1 MNTDKKSIST
11 FRNCI
16 SIFKIKTKLDTTD
29 QIKFKKTIQSSVFI
43 RVHPWLILFL
53 VQCSLLTYRTS
64 EVKQNEFQYANISK
78 AHFTP
83 NNEKPFPLTVR
94 RGNNIYNSVTP
105 DGKYLF
111 FASDSSGNFDLYLRD
126 LQSSAVLPVTSHP
139 APQYKPAISPDGKR
153 LAFVSERYDSE
164 GDIMVIQ
171 VNPDEMVKSLLSGT
185 YTIENYK
192 QDVITNPNFENAS
205 KIERVMDSDPDW
217 SPDGRYI
224 AFTTKRFGGK
234 FPNIGII
241 DTKNKNTI
249 TQITQGGGATPR
261 FSPDGRKIYF
271 LSFKDDPLGE
281 IYSIDIASK
290 VEKRLTFDKF
300 MDFSPS
306 VSFDNKYLYYTSIRR
321 DTNCNKRLDELDN
334 SFIIRLDLQTSESV
348 ALTAGNLSL
357 FDTKYSSL
365 NGGSILF
372 SASLENALNIYYIPK
387 EGEIPKQ
394 ENITKQYDLARLY
407 KSRSMD
413 YFKLAFKS
421 MYLHFGDDPLY
432 PLYRSRADKQL
443 AADYLDDGEDKEG
456 EALLAEMTK
465 TKGDR
470 LNGLSY
476 ALAIQQ
482 QAMIKNKDPVPEL
495 TTYYESMKNE
505 KDIHP
510 QMLPS
515 LLMVIADYYTEIKD
529 TSLAEKTFQ
538 EIRINYPS
546 FYRIMEVKRKEGK
559 YEYQMDASKI
569 PESFIEII
577 NSPNSSREDKKFV
590 MNDIIKRLG
599 GQDDLD
605 RKTRLIDS
613 YLKEQ
618 KLETICPELAGLL
631 KYTRALILNEQDKFE
646 ESNKIIDSYL
656 PSIKIGS
663 FVYLKSKLLQAD
675 NYKDSGDEEKSNQEL
690 LAFVENYD
698 YFSGIEITEEDLEN
712 SFFYFE
718 TSAREYERKGKLRKS
733 VQNFIYNNLLLSLA
747 KERKLP
753 IGKTYRDYSVF
764 YQKMM
769 IDNSFKHSQ
778 KLKDKS
784 SNNILNKFNLLGKRQ
799 LDVSGR
805 LTESLAY
812 FFRWK
817 YFRIFGD
824 FRDLQYLSP
833 LEEEAFQP
841 AEDYFKKRIKIARE
855 NLDYATIYGYAYYM
869 VSRAVQSESFH
880 INEETLTRSRK
891 ALVLQELKQAEYDLQ
906 WIIYANPNYT
916 DAYLLLGWLYQYI
929 DVRKKGI
936 TFPEGEPDSEVYE
949 ALYARYFPYKYL
961 EENIEL
967 YSQILQFI
975 GPNHDNKKA
984 LSDIHLNMANN
995 YFLLSNYPKAYR
1007 EYEEVEKLS
1016 KYILEKN
1023 RFENYRQRAVYYF
1036 NLARINV
1043 YNGKTRESIPY
1054 LKNALEL
1061 YYKNEYFPL
1070 LARIGTK
1077 NIPELNTY
1085 LEDVKKKIA
1094 LLNALLGLVQMEL
1107 EMYRDAITSFSTAV
1121 SMNGKSD
1128 YINDISL
1135 YNSLAFCYQELGDY
1149 KKSEASLKLADKE
1162 YNRKKRKLSE
1172 IFSFSFGEK
1181 FWSMALPDSARVIGE
1196 GRFPGEIPLDFENL
1210 ITKGVRITNS
1220 ADKNEFNEVS
1230 NLIDERSQFIKD
1242 KKLDRTLIGERILN
1256 NRLNELGFNE
1266 FSRGNYYEASKIY
1279 TEEYEELKKKGN
1291 LKAAFQSYIKSD
1303 ISLYSHI
1310 EQNAEKKDTLLK
1322 ELQINIKFLNKFKN
1336 EEMLSCLKTYK
1347 FEDNTADNRK
1357 EEICKDK
1364 FYADYYNY
1372 DPFLGN
1378 NYFYAA
1384 EIYLTQKEYEK
1395 AFSYFGVALSLFKN
1409 PSDVKDEEI
1418 GLEKDFFSNKER
1430 TRLKILTA
1438 IVYLRLGETEKFEK
1452 TLRESYYLA
1461 NEFQLERELMTY
1473 YILEAEYNYRTG
1485 KFKKSLEF
1493 SERAENALKSSPG
1506 LWYEVDEITI
1516 NYIYSLKSANLV
1528 KVKNYNEL
1536 PVNREKLYSAIF
1548 FRQLIINE
1556 LRFQDK
1562 EIFQSVNNLQLYV
1575 WEDKEFIY
1583 RIEAANLSG
1592 KDSKDLVLGKTKNFE
1607 KIIQELNTLTKLL
1620 PKGMDALSWYNGI
1633 KKFTPKLKNEE
1644 LLIDYYTTGN
1654 EGTQI
1659 ILNGNNTEYN
1669 DFKLTEKKDTNTLS
1683 KELEGILSRYPH
1695 VKKLVIIPSPLMYDV
1710 NFKKLSF
1717 QDKTLNDTYE
1727 IRHLFR
1733 MSQLE
1738 READTEFSRLKRITS
1753 VNPITKSNKE
1763 TGIDLNPINLVLPKV
1778 EPKKDPKEL
1787 NLRIILSNE
1796 LKNYLTDTDILEG
1809 PTDFTNRKQYI
1820 GEKKPGLISMKEV
1833 VEDQWTIP
1841 FLILTNYSKSM
1852 DNYIKTGFLY
1862 DILQFAGVQSMIL
1875 LEPTAEN
1882 AKIRDNLISNIKN
1895 ANRLIK
1901 EEKLHLIGEY
1911 INEYPDN
1918 QKIFES
1924 EFKKYTALAVKEER
1938 KRNYLQSM
1946 KFLLQANSVLPDK
1959 NVEFL
1964 IQSELNLAKLK
1975 TKTFPSVS
1983 NYLNHYENLLT
1994 RFAINSKEEEAITYE
2009 LLLSCY
2015 EAPIDV
2021 DCEKYQTR
2029 YNSLPNAT
2037 EDKKFVVNYY
2047 KNLRAGN
2054 LSIVDPEY
2062 KKFISINSEEDPY
2075 LKNMR
2080 LATLFSRG
2088 FIWDKARLHAETAK
2102 KLAES
2107 KQEIKYAENAIS
2119 DIEYE
2124 IFFIQGID
2132 PATVREDK
2140 IYFFATNRIW
2150 DAYRK
2155 KAKEISQQQIDSTR
2169 KTYQSR
2175 LLDAYDS
2182 IENKADFE
2190 PTSLGPLYL
2199 KDGRPALYLLKESD
2213 RDFLFHLLLKS
2224 IVTQTGEELNNQFDL
2239 LIETEFRLK
2248 NRNRALWMQIQW
2260 AGALY
2265 HRGDY
2270 ESAKK
2275 YFNDF
2280 DKNFK
2285 EYYPEKS
2292 LVKTFYTVK
2301 YKLSRVFPEIEFAAN
2316 EREFVKEE
2324 FKEWFGYYELCET
2337 QKPTEYLATL
2347 NQLINSKKKEKLD
2360 LFNARELDDFI
2371 SFLQLESLEK
2381 KDYAVFADL
2390 GFARDKYKSINDKV
2404 FARQILFSDLPEFKS
2419 ISRQLVAKLP
2429 KEQIFSAIVDLG
2441 IKSYI
2446 VKMKDGQITNEL
2458 GFADNRDIKYA
2469 ILDYY
2474 YTIKDGGV
2482 SIVKQE
2488 SIEARYKE
2496 ILKFAKNKIDYIYLP
2511 SYHFKAVIEPE
2522 EQDYFYYVLS
2532 PELLLDRPV
2541 YDTSQDFVP
2550 GFKVEAKNT
2559 SNYAPKWWKMIQD
2572 LEKYELRNVSGVGK
2586 GNRIIISQE
2595 DLRLDKGRKLEYAN
2609 IGLNEIKRMERRK
2622 GVWVMTGNLLSE
2634 SSVQNDDFVNSLKYI
2649 DQLHQGPGVVFAGL
2663 HNATATAYFM
2673 KNFFKNLNYRYP
2685 FVERYYDAFSETQE
2699 EFPYDKYW
2707 NGFRPYTNVF
2717 LK

>member
-1 MNTDKKSIST
+1 
-11 FRNCI
+11 
-16 SIFKIKTKLDTTD
+16 
-29 QIKFKKTIQSSVFI
+29 
-43 RVHPWLILFL
+43 
-53 VQCSLLTYRTS
+53 
-64 EVKQNEFQYANISK
+64 
-78 AHFTP
+78 
-83 NNEKPFPLTVR
+83 
-94 RGNNIYNSVTP
+94 
-105 DGKYLF
+105 
-111 FASDSSGNFDLYLRD
+111 
-126 LQSSAVLPVTSHP
+126 
-139 APQYKPAISPDGKR
+139 
-153 LAFVSERYDSE
+153 
-164 GDIMVIQ
+164 
-171 VNPDEMVKSLLSGT
+171 
-185 YTIENYK
+185 
-192 QDVITNPNFENAS
+192 
-205 KIERVMDSDPDW
+205 
-217 SPDGRYI
+217 
-224 AFTTKRFGGK
+224 
-234 FPNIGII
+234 
-241 DTKNKNTI
+241 
-249 TQITQGGGATPR
+249 
-261 FSPDGRKIYF
+261 
-271 LSFKDDPLGE
+271 
-281 IYSIDIASK
+281 
-290 VEKRLTFDKF
+290 

-306 VSFDNKYLYYTSIRR
+306 ISFDNKYLYYTSIRQ

-334 SFIIRLDLQTSESV
+334 SYIIRLDLETKESI

-372 SASLENALNIYYIPK
+372 SASLDNALNIYFIPK
-387 EGEIPKQ
+387 DGEIPRQ

-413 YFKLAFKS
+413 YFKLAFNS
-421 MYLHFGDDPLY
+421 LYLYFGNNPLY
-432 PLYRSRADKQL
+432 PLYRSRADKQI
-443 AADYLDDGEDKEG
+443 AIDYLEDGEDKLG
-456 EALLAEMTK
+456 EEMLVEMTK
-465 TKGDR
+465 TKGHE
-470 LNGLSY
+470 LHGLSY
-476 ALAIQQ
+476 ALAIEQ
-482 QAMIKNKDPVPEL
+482 QAILKNTNPIPEL
-495 TTYYESMKNE
+495 TNYYEQMKKE
-505 KDIHP
+505 KGVLP

-515 LLMVIADYYTEIKD
+515 ILMVIADYYTEIRDVK
-529 TSLAEKTFQ
+529 LAEKTFQ
-538 EIRINYPS
+538 TIRVEYPN

-559 YEYQMDASKI
+559 YEYKLDASKI
-569 PESFIEII
+569 PDGFIEII
-577 NSPNSSREDKKFV
+577 NSTESNRDDKKFV
-590 MNDIIKRLG
+590 MDDILKRLG
-599 GQDDLD
+599 GQDDLN
-605 RKTRLIDS
+605 KKERLIES
-613 YLKEQ
+613 YLKDQ
-618 KLETICPELAGLL
+618 KLEQVCPELAGLI
-631 KYTRALILNEQDKFE
+631 KYTRALILNERDKFE
-646 ESNKIIDSYL
+646 ESNKLIDSYL
-656 PSIKIGS
+656 PSIKVGS
-663 FVYLKSKLLQAD
+663 YVYLKSKLLQAD

-690 LAFVENYD
+690 IAFVKNYD

-718 TSAREYERKGKLRKS
+718 TTAREYERKGILKKS

-747 KERKLP
+747 MERKLP

-769 IDNSFKHSQ
+769 IDNSFKFS
-778 KLKDKS
+778 KSILDKN

-799 LDVSGR
+799 LDVTGK
-805 LTESLAY
+805 LTESLSY

-833 LEEEAFQP
+833 LEEEAFQQ
-841 AEDYFKKRIKIARE
+841 AEEYFQNRTKIARE

-869 VSRAVQSESFH
+869 VSRAVQMESFH
-880 INEETLTRSRK
+880 LNEDTLTKARK
-891 ALVLQELKQAEYDLQ
+891 ALILQHLKQAEYDLQ

-929 DVRKKGI
+929 DVRKKNI
-936 TFPEGEPDSEVYE
+936 TFPEGELDSEVYE
-949 ALYARYFPYKYL
+949 SLYARYFPYKYL
-961 EENIEL
+961 EENIEI

-975 GPNHDNKKA
+975 GPKYENKKA
-984 LSDIHLNMANN
+984 LSDIHLNLANN
-995 YFLLSNYPKAYR
+995 YFLLSNYPKAYT
-1007 EYEEVEKLS
+1007 EYQEVEKLS
-1016 KYILEKN
+1016 KFILEKN
-1023 RFENYRQRAVYYF
+1023 RFENYRQKALYYF
-1036 NLARINV
+1036 NLARINI
-1043 YNGKTRESIPY
+1043 YNGKTNESIPY
-1054 LKNALEL
+1054 LKNVLEL

-1077 NIPELNTY
+1077 NIPELNNY

-1094 LLNALLGLVQMEL
+1094 LLNALLGLVQMDL
-1107 EMYRDAITSFSTAV
+1107 GMYRDAITSFSTAV

-1162 YNRKKRKLSE
+1162 YKRKKRKLSE
-1172 IFSFSFGEK
+1172 IFSFSFGDK

-1210 ITKGVRITNS
+1210 ITRGVRIANYTE
-1220 ADKNEFNEVS
+1220 KNEFDEVA
-1230 NLIDERSQFIKD
+1230 NQIEDRSKFIKD
-1242 KKLDRTLIGERILN
+1242 QKLDKTLIGDKILN
-1256 NRLNELGFNE
+1256 NRLNELGFNA
-1266 FSRGNYYEASKIY
+1266 FSRGNYYEATKIY
-1279 TEEYEELKKKGN
+1279 TEEYEELKKKGK
-1291 LKAAFQSYIKSD
+1291 LTEAFQSYIKSD

-1310 EQNAEKKDTLLK
+1310 EQNAEKKDVLLK
-1322 ELQINIKFLNKFKN
+1322 ELQTNIKFLNKFKN
-1336 EEMLSCLKTYK
+1336 EEILSCLKNYK
-1347 FEDNTADNRK
+1347 FEEKTPDEKK

-1372 DPFLGN
+1372 DPYLGN
-1378 NYFYAA
+1378 NYFYAG
-1384 EIYLTQKEYEK
+1384 EIYLTEKEYGK
-1395 AFSYFGVALSLFKN
+1395 AFNYFGIALSLFKN
-1409 PSDVKDEEI
+1409 PSDIKDEEM

-1438 IVYLRLGETEKFEK
+1438 IVYLRLGENDKFEK

-1461 NEFQLERELMTY
+1461 NEFQLERELVTY
-1473 YILEAEYNYRTG
+1473 YILEAEYNYRMG
-1485 KFKKSLEF
+1485 RFKKSLEF
-1493 SERAENALKSSPG
+1493 SEKAESSLKSSPG
-1506 LWYEVDEITI
+1506 LWFEIDEITI
-1516 NYIYSLKSANLV
+1516 NYIYSLKSANFV
-1528 KVKNYNEL
+1528 KLKNYNDL

-1548 FRQLIINE
+1548 FRQLMINE

-1562 EIFQSVNNLQLYV
+1562 EIFQTVNNLQLYV

-1583 RIEAANLSG
+1583 KIEAANLSHQNP
-1592 KDSKDLVLGKTKNFE
+1592 KELVNAKTKNYE
-1607 KIIQELNTLTKLL
+1607 NIIQELNTLTKLL
-1620 PKGMDALSWYNGI
+1620 PKGMDALSWYSGT
-1633 KKFTPKLKNEE
+1633 KKFTPKLRKDE

-1654 EGTQI
+1654 EGTQVI
-1659 ILNGNNTEYN
+1659 FNGSKNIYN
-1669 DFKLTEKKDTNTLS
+1669 DFTLKGKKDTDTLS
-1683 KELEGILSRYPH
+1683 KELEGILEANPH
-1695 VKKLVIIPSPLMYDV
+1695 ITKLVIIPSPLMYDI
-1710 NFKKLSF
+1710 NFRKLPYHGKPLNESF
-1717 QDKTLNDTYE
+1717 E

-1753 VNPITKSNKE
+1753 VNPFTKPTKE
-1763 TGIDLNPINLVLPKV
+1763 EKIDLNPINLVLPKV

-1787 NLRIILSNE
+1787 NLRIILSTE
-1796 LKNYLTDTDILEG
+1796 LKSYLTDTDILEG
-1809 PTDFTNRKQYI
+1809 PTDFTNRKHYI
-1820 GEKKPGLISMKEV
+1820 GEKKPGTISMKEV

-1841 FLILTNYSKSM
+1841 FVILTNYSKSM
-1852 DNYIKTGFLY
+1852 DNYIKSGFLY
-1862 DILQFAGVQSMIL
+1862 DILQFAGVQSIIL
-1875 LEPTAEN
+1875 LEPTPEN

-1895 ANRLIK
+1895 ANKIIK

-1946 KFLLQANSVLPDK
+1946 KFLLQANSVLPDN
-1959 NVEFL
+1959 NVEYL

-1983 NYLNHYENLLT
+1983 NYLVHYENLLN
-1994 RFAINSKEEEAITYE
+1994 RFAINSKEEEAILYE

-2021 DCEKYQTR
+2021 NCEKYQPR
-2029 YNSLPNAT
+2029 YNSLPNAS
-2037 EDKKFVVNYY
+2037 EDKKFVTYYY
-2047 KNLRAGN
+2047 KNLRDGN

-2062 KKFISINSEEDPY
+2062 KKFISINSEEDPF

-2080 LATLFSRG
+2080 LATLFARG

-2102 KLAES
+2102 KIAES
-2107 KQEIKYAENAIS
+2107 KQEIRYAENAIS

-2124 IFFIQGID
+2124 IFFIKGID
-2132 PATVREDK
+2132 PDTIREDK
-2140 IYFFATNRIW
+2140 IYFYATNRIW

-2155 KAKEISQQQIDSTR
+2155 KAKELSGQQSDSTR

-2275 YFNDF
+2275 YYNDF

-2324 FKEWFGYYELCET
+2324 FKEWFGYYELCEK
-2337 QKPTEYLATL
+2337 QNSTEYLQTL
-2347 NQLINSKKKEKLD
+2347 NQLIASKKKEKLD
-2360 LFNARELDDFI
+2360 LFNSRELDDFV
-2371 SFLQLESLEK
+2371 SFLQLEALEK

-2404 FARQILFSDLPEFKS
+2404 FARHILFSDLPEFKS
-2419 ISRQLVAKLP
+2419 ITRQLVTKLP
-2429 KEQIFSAIVDLG
+2429 KDQIFSAVIDLG
-2441 IKSYI
+2441 IKSYV
-2446 VKMKDGQITNEL
+2446 VKLKDGKITNEL
-2458 GFADNRDIKYA
+2458 GFTDNRDIKYA

-2511 SYHFKAVIEPE
+2511 SYHFKAVIEPQ

-2532 PELLLDRPV
+2532 PDLLIERPV
-2541 YDTSQDFVP
+2541 YDTTQDFLP

-2559 SNYAPKWWKMIQD
+2559 SSYSPKWWKMIQD

-2586 GNRIIISQE
+2586 GNKIIISQE
-2595 DLRLDKGRKLEYAN
+2595 DLRLEKGRKLEYASL
-2609 IGLNEIKRMERRK
+2609 GLNEIKRLEKRK
-2622 GVWVMTGNLLSE
+2622 GVWIMTGNLLSE
-2634 SSVQNDDFVNSLKYI
+2634 ASIQNDDFAHSLRYT

-2663 HNATATAYFM
+2663 HNTTATAYFM

-2685 FVERYYDAFSETQE
+2685 YVERYYDAFTETQE

-2717 LK
+2717 MK

>member
-1 MNTDKKSIST
+1 MPLWQN
-11 FRNCI
+11 
-16 SIFKIKTKLDTTD
+16 
-29 QIKFKKTIQSSVFI
+29 
-43 RVHPWLILFL
+43 
-53 VQCSLLTYRTS
+53 CSLLTYRTS

-78 AHFTP
+78 AHFTH

-94 RGNNIYNSVTP
+94 RGNNTYNSVTK

-111 FASDSSGNFDLYLRD
+111 FASDSAGNFDIYLRD

-164 GDIMVIQ
+164 GDIVLIELD
-171 VNPDEMVKSLLSGT
+171 PTKMVKSLLAGN
-185 YTIENYK
+185 YEIENFK
-192 QDVITNPNFENAS
+192 QEVITNPNHDNVA
-205 KIERVMDSDPDW
+205 KIERIMDSDPDW
-217 SPDGRYI
+217 SPDGKYI
-224 AFTTKRFGGK
+224 AFATRRFGGK
-234 FPNIGII
+234 NPNIGII
-241 DTKNKNTI
+241 DTKNKNAI
-249 TQITQGGGATPR
+249 TQITQSGGATPR
-261 FSPDGRKIYF
+261 FSPDGNKIYF
-271 LSFKDDPLGE
+271 ISFKDDPLGE
-281 IYSIDIASK
+281 IYSIDINTK
-290 VEKRLTFDKF
+290 QEKRITNDKF

-334 SFIIRLDLQTSESV
+334 SFIIRLDLETSESIPM
-348 ALTAGNLSL
+348 TAGNLSL

-372 SASLENALNIYYIPK
+372 SASLENALNIYFIPK
-387 EGEIPKQ
+387 DGEIPKQ

-407 KSRSMD
+407 KSRSMN
-413 YFKLAFKS
+413 YFKLAFNS
-421 MYLHFGDDPLY
+421 MYLFFGDDPLY

-443 AADYLDDGEDKEG
+443 AVDYLEDGEDKEG
-456 EALLAEMTK
+456 ENLLVEMTK
-465 TKGDR
+465 TKGDKI
-470 LNGLSY
+470 NGLSY

-482 QAMIKNKDPVPEL
+482 QAMLKNKNPVNEL
-495 TTYYESMKNE
+495 TAYYESMKKE

-515 LLMVIADYYTEIKD
+515 ILMTIADYYTEVNEI
-529 TSLAEKTFQ
+529 SLAEKTFQ
-538 EIRINYPS
+538 NIRTTYPS
-546 FYRIMEVKRKEGK
+546 FYRITEVKRKEGK
-559 YEYQMDASKI
+559 FEYQMDASKI
-569 PESFIEII
+569 PDSFIEII
-577 NSPNSSREDKKFV
+577 NSPNSGREDKKFV
-590 MNDIIKRLG
+590 MDDIIKRLG
-599 GQDDLD
+599 GQNDLD
-605 RKTRLIDS
+605 RKSKLIDS

-618 KLETICPELAGLL
+618 KLETTCPELAGLL

-646 ESNKIIDSYL
+646 ESNKLIDSYM
-656 PSIKIGS
+656 PSLKVGS
-663 FVYLKSKLLQAD
+663 YVYLKSKLLQAD

-690 LAFVENYD
+690 IAFVQNYD
-698 YFSGIEITEEDLEN
+698 FFSGIEITEEDLEN

-718 TSAREYERKGKLRKS
+718 TSAREYERKGKLKKS

-747 KERKLP
+747 IERKLP

-764 YQKMM
+764 YEKMM

-778 KLKDKS
+778 KLKDKD
-784 SNNILNKFNLLGKRQ
+784 SNNLLNKFNLLGKRQ
-799 LDVSGR
+799 LDVTGKI
-805 LTESLAY
+805 TESLAY

-833 LEEEAFQP
+833 LEEEAFEL
-841 AEDYFKKRIKIARE
+841 AEKYFKDRLKIARE
-855 NLDYATIYGYAYYM
+855 NLEYATIYGYAYYL
-869 VSRAVQSESFH
+869 VSRAVQTESYHLSED
-880 INEETLTRSRK
+880 TLTRARK
-891 ALVLQELKQAEYDLQ
+891 ALILQQLKQAEYDLQ

-929 DVRKKGI
+929 DVRKKTI
-936 TFPEGEPDSEVYE
+936 TFPESEPDSEVYE
-949 ALYARYFPYKYL
+949 SLYARYFPYKYL

-967 YSQILQFI
+967 YSQILQFV
-975 GPNHDNKKA
+975 GPSHDNKKA

-995 YFLLSNYPKAYR
+995 YFLLSNYPKAFR

-1023 RFENYRQRAVYYF
+1023 RFENYRQKAIYYF

-1043 YNGKTRESIPY
+1043 YNGKTKESIPY

-1061 YYKNEYFPL
+1061 YYRNEYFPL

-1077 NIPELNTY
+1077 NIPELNNY

-1094 LLNALLGLVQMEL
+1094 LLNALLGLVQMDL
-1107 EMYRDAITSFSTAV
+1107 EMYREAITSFSTAV

-1162 YNRKKRKLSE
+1162 YKRKKRKLSE
-1172 IFSFSFGEK
+1172 IFSFSFGDK

-1210 ITKGVRITNS
+1210 ITKGVRIANS
-1220 ADKNEFNEVS
+1220 SEKNEFNEVA
-1230 NLIDERSQFIKD
+1230 NLLEERSQFIKD
-1242 KKLDRTLIGERILN
+1242 KKLDKTLIGERILN
-1256 NRLNELGFNE
+1256 NQLNELGFNE
-1266 FSRGNYYEASKIY
+1266 FSRGNYYEATKIY

-1310 EQNAEKKDTLLK
+1310 EQNAEKKDVLLK
-1322 ELQINIKFLNKFKN
+1322 ELQINIRFLNKFKKD
-1336 EEMLSCLKTYK
+1336 EILSCLKNYK
-1347 FEDNTADNRK
+1347 FEDNPTEEKK
-1357 EEICKDK
+1357 EEICKDQ
-1364 FYADYYNY
+1364 FYTNYYNY
-1372 DPFLGN
+1372 DPYLGN
-1378 NYFYAA
+1378 NYFYAG

-1395 AFSYFGVALSLFKN
+1395 AFTSFGISLSLFKN
-1409 PSDVKDEEI
+1409 PSDIKDSEI
-1418 GLEKDFFSNKER
+1418 GLEKDLFSNKER

-1438 IVYLRLGETEKFEK
+1438 IVYLRLGEMEKFEK

-1461 NEFQLERELMTY
+1461 NEFQLERELITY
-1473 YILEAEYNYRTG
+1473 YILEAEYNYRVG
-1485 KFKKSLEF
+1485 RFKKSLEF
-1493 SERAENALKSSPG
+1493 SERAENSLKSSPG
-1506 LWYEVDEITI
+1506 LWYEIDEITI

-1528 KVKNYNEL
+1528 KIKNYNDL
-1536 PVNREKLYSAIF
+1536 PVNREKLFSAIF
-1548 FRQLIINE
+1548 FRQLMINE

-1562 EIFQSVNNLQLYV
+1562 EIFQTVNNLQLYV

-1583 RIEAANLSG
+1583 KIEAANLSH
-1592 KDSKDLVLGKTKNFE
+1592 KDPKELVLAKTKNYE
-1607 KIIQELNTLTKLL
+1607 SIIGELNILNKLL
-1620 PKGMDALSWYNGI
+1620 PKGMDALSWYSGA
-1633 KKFTPKLKNEE
+1633 KKFTPKLKKDE
-1644 LLIDYYTTGN
+1644 LLIEYYTTGN
-1654 EGTQI
+1654 EGAQI
-1659 ILNGNNTEYN
+1659 ISRGGNIEIN
-1669 DFKLTEKKDTNTLS
+1669 DFKLNDKKDTETLS
-1683 KELEGILSRYPH
+1683 KELEGILSRYPDIR
-1695 VKKLVIIPSPLMYDV
+1695 KLVIIPSPLMYDV
-1710 NFKKLSF
+1710 NFRKLTF
-1717 QDKTLNDTYE
+1717 QGKNLNESYE

-1733 MSQLE
+1733 RSQLE

-1753 VNPITKSNKE
+1753 VNPITKQSKE

-1787 NLRIILSNE
+1787 NLRIILSSE
-1796 LKNYLTDTDILEG
+1796 LKSYLTDTDILEG
-1809 PTDFTNRKQYI
+1809 PTDFTNRKHYI
-1820 GEKKPGLISMKEV
+1820 GEKKPGSISMKEV

-1841 FLILTNYSKSM
+1841 FVILTNYSKSM
-1852 DNYIKTGFLY
+1852 DNYMKAGFLY
-1862 DILQFAGVQSMIL
+1862 DILQFAGVQSIIL

-1882 AKIRDNLISNIKN
+1882 AKIRDNLISNIKS

-1901 EEKLHLIGEY
+1901 EEKLHLVGEY

-1924 EFKKYTALAVKEER
+1924 EFKKYTSLAIKEER
-1938 KRNYLQSM
+1938 KKNYLQSM
-1946 KFLLQANSVLPDK
+1946 KFLLQANSVLPDN
-1959 NVEFL
+1959 NVEYL

-1983 NYLNHYENLLT
+1983 NYLTHYENLLT

-2021 DCEKYQTR
+2021 DCEKYQSR
-2029 YNSLPNAT
+2029 YNGFPNAT
-2037 EDKKFVVNYY
+2037 EDKKFVINYY

-2054 LSIVDPEY
+2054 LNIVDPEY
-2062 KKFISINSEEDPY
+2062 KKFISINTEEDPY

-2080 LATLFSRG
+2080 LATLFARG
-2088 FIWDKARLHAETAK
+2088 FIWDKARLHAEAAK

-2107 KQEIKYAENAIS
+2107 KREITFAENTIS

-2124 IFFIQGID
+2124 IFFIKGID
-2132 PATVREDK
+2132 PDTIREDK

-2155 KAKEISQQQIDSTR
+2155 KARGLSNQQSDSTR

-2275 YFNDF
+2275 YYNDF

-2301 YKLSRVFPEIEFAAN
+2301 YKLSRVFPEIEFVAN
-2316 EREFVKEE
+2316 ERDFVNEE
-2324 FKEWFGYYELCET
+2324 FKEWFGYYELCEK
-2337 QKPTEYLATL
+2337 QKPTEFIATL
-2347 NQLINSKKKEKLD
+2347 NQLIASKKKEKLD

-2390 GFARDKYKSINDKV
+2390 GFAKDKYKSINDKV
-2404 FARQILFSDLPEFKS
+2404 FARQILFSDLPEFKP
-2419 ISRQLVAKLP
+2419 ISNQLVAKLP
-2429 KEQIFSAIVDLG
+2429 KDQIFSAIIDLG
-2441 IKSYI
+2441 IKSYL
-2446 VKMKDGQITNEL
+2446 VKMKDGQLTNEL
-2458 GFADNRDIKYA
+2458 GFADNRDIKYS

-2511 SYHFKAVIEPE
+2511 SFHFKAVIEPE

-2532 PELLLDRPV
+2532 PELLLERPV
-2541 YDTSQDFVP
+2541 YDTKQDFLP
-2550 GFKVEAKNT
+2550 GFKVESKNT
-2559 SNYAPKWWKMIQD
+2559 SSYAPQWWKMIQEI
-2572 LEKYELRNVSGVGK
+2572 EKYELRNISGNGK

-2595 DLRLDKGRKLEYAN
+2595 DLRLDKGRKLEYASL
-2609 IGLNEIKRMERRK
+2609 GLNEIKRMGKRK
-2622 GVWVMTGNLLSE
+2622 GVWIMTGNLLSE
-2634 SSVQNDDFVNSLKYI
+2634 ASIQNDDFAHSLKYLDAI
-2649 DQLHQGPGVVFAGL
+2649 HQGPGVVFAGL
-2663 HNATATAYFM
+2663 HNTTATAYFM
-2673 KNFFKNLNYRYP
+2673 KHFFKNLNYRYP
-2685 FVERYYDAFSETQE
+2685 YVERYYDAFTETQE

-2717 LK
+2717 MK